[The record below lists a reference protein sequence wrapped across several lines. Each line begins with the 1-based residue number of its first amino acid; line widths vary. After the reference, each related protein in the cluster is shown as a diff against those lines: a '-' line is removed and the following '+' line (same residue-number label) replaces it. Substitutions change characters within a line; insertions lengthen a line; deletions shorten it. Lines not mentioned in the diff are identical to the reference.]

1 MENSRRKSS
10 QSEQDKSHP
19 LSNQKKRASS
29 SQNNASRNRKQS
41 SNNESSTSKKH
52 NLFKQSLYLG
62 SDYMKTFIK
71 KHTKDSF
78 KCLKC
83 KDDILKKTG
92 REFMWCENLY
102 SHITSESHKDN
113 TPQNEQNKLKGL
125 IEKINKKYSNKKIAG
140 NLQEDDNDDENVQ
153 DRNTIKYLQFIAF
166 TVSQRLSFSQI
177 SQIGKFIQNLAKE
190 DQLDFFLTHYF
201 DEEVISKTISQC
213 FRPAL
218 KENILDNLMNS
229 RYSLSLD
236 TATMV
241 GQSLCLIRARYLQ
254 ENYEENKVSE
264 DLVDRIVGI
273 TTLKESSTGE
283 VMHNIL
289 KDKVFVENDIIKRN
303 LIGLTHDNISSLAG
317 EGIGLVG
324 LIRKESENYVFDL
337 ADPCHC
343 ISLALKHSLQE
354 LPDRVMEFV
363 EGIHTFFAYPQRKAK
378 LNRIQEELSRP
389 KLHLKKYVSTRWLS
403 LGQSLQ
409 RLLHIWDSLTEY
421 MVRKN
426 QETQDKEKN

>member
-41 SNNESSTSKKH
+41 SNNDSSTSKKH

-273 TTLKESSTGE
+273 TTLKESSTGGA
-283 VMHNIL
+283 MHNIL

-337 ADPCHC
+337 ADPCH
-343 ISLALKHSLQE
+343 A
-354 LPDRVMEFV
+354 
-363 EGIHTFFAYPQRKAK
+363 
-378 LNRIQEELSRP
+378 
-389 KLHLKKYVSTRWLS
+389 
-403 LGQSLQ
+403 
-409 RLLHIWDSLTEY
+409 
-421 MVRKN
+421 
-426 QETQDKEKN
+426 